1 MARRDDGN
9 EPVVARPRR
18 TGGSAWAEEQELG
31 QSPASQEQ
39 VDLVPPV
46 VVDSSLPPEAGN
58 PSIPDP
64 LPGAANPLD
73 FSSLP
78 DLCLYGVRPQYLNGI
93 FVRTLQAHF
102 SDPLAIQAPD
112 LRKSC
117 QWSPDKA
124 VSRLAILASTQ
135 VDSPTSGK
143 LPRLIVK
150 RGPQQTTRAVL
161 DDRAEDIDGTGN
173 LGTTRYI
180 RFSQGST
187 TINCLGES
195 DLQTEMLGNEVFGF
209 LTQLSP
215 YMRRV
220 LPFHDF
226 QVASLGEVQPLN
238 EVGGKFLVGLQVN
251 YIYEYAWLS
260 TEMAPTLNGLSFE
273 VTATT

>member
-9 EPVVARPRR
+9 EPAVARPRR
-18 TGGSAWAEEQELG
+18 TGGSAWAEEQEFG

-39 VDLVPPV
+39 VDLVAPV
-46 VVDSSLPPEAGN
+46 GVPESLPPEAGN

-73 FSSLP
+73 FSSIP
-78 DLCLYGVRPQYLNGI
+78 DLCIYGVRPQYLNAI

-102 SDPLAIQAPD
+102 SDPLAIQDPD

-124 VSRLAILASTQ
+124 VSRIAILASTQ

-150 RGPQQTTRAVL
+150 RGAQQTTRMFL
-161 DDRAEDIDGTGN
+161 DDKAEDGGNERN
-173 LGTTRYI
+173 LGSTRYV
-180 RFSQGST
+180 RYSQGST
-187 TINCLGES
+187 VINCLGES
-195 DLQTEMLGNEVFGF
+195 DLQTDLIGNEVFGF
-209 LTQLSP
+209 LTQLAP

-226 QVASLGEVQPLN
+226 QVAGMGEVQPLN
-238 EVGGKFLVGLQVN
+238 EVGGKFLVSLQVN
-251 YIYEYAWLS
+251 YVYEYAWLS
-260 TEMAPTLNGLSFE
+260 TEMAPTLNGLSWE
-273 VTATT
+273 VSATT